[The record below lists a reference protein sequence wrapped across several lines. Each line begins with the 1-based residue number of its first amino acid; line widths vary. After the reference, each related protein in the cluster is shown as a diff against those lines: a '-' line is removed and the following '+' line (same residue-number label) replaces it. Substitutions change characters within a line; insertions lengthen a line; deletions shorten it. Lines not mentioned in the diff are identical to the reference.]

1 MRVAIFG
8 GSFDPVHL
16 GHLWM
21 AELSREAMQLDE
33 IVFLPA
39 ATSPLKPHGPVATND
54 QRLMMLRLAIS
65 GQTSMS
71 IDTRELDRGGTSY
84 TIDTIK
90 ELREERPAD
99 QLFLLMGTDAFN
111 SLDRW
116 KEPVELLS
124 LVTPIV
130 LRRGGEAEP
139 DWELCQ
145 RLVGRD
151 RTDEIRAA
159 ALQLPVIELSSGEL
173 RDRISNGMSI
183 RFRVPRPVEAYI
195 EAEKLYR
202 A

>member
-1 MRVAIFG
+1 MRVAVFG

-33 IVFLPA
+33 VVFVPA

-71 IDTRELDRGGTSY
+71 IDTREIDRGGTSY

-90 ELREERPAD
+90 ELQRERPAD

-130 LRRGGEAEP
+130 LRRGGEGEP

-151 RTDEIRAA
+151 RTDQIRGA

-173 RDRISNGMSI
+173 RDRISKGKSI

-195 EAEKLYR
+195 EAERLYR
-202 A
+202 G

>member
-1 MRVAIFG
+1 MRVAVFG

-21 AELSREAMQLDE
+21 AELSQEAMQLDE
-33 IVFLPA
+33 VIFLPA

-90 ELREERPAD
+90 ELQSERPAD

-130 LRRGGEAEP
+130 LRRGGEGEP

-145 RLVGRD
+145 RLVGHD
-151 RTDEIRAA
+151 RTNEIRAA
-159 ALQLPVIELSSGEL
+159 ALQLPIIELSSGEL
-173 RDRISNGMSI
+173 RDRISKGMSI

-195 EAEKLYR
+195 EAERLYR
-202 A
+202 G

>member
-1 MRVAIFG
+1 MRVAVFG

-33 IVFLPA
+33 VVFLPA

-71 IDTRELDRGGTSY
+71 IDTREIDRGGTSY

-90 ELREERPAD
+90 ELQSERPAD

-130 LRRGGEAEP
+130 LRRGGEGEP

-145 RLVGRD
+145 RLVGQD
-151 RTDEIRAA
+151 RTDEIRGA

-173 RDRISNGMSI
+173 RDRISKGKSI

-195 EAEKLYR
+195 EAERLYR
-202 A
+202 G